1 MFERRDNPTVTSD
14 RPLADAL
21 DQALPQTQCTRCGYA
36 DCRGYAEA
44 MPDGSAAINRCPP
57 GGAEG
62 IERLAALTGRPIQP
76 LDPANGREGARL
88 LARIEEEYCIGCT
101 LCLQACPVDCI
112 VGAPKRMHT
121 VIAPLCTGC
130 ELCLPACPVDCIVLS
145 PASGTRT
152 GWQAWSTAE
161 ATRARERYGAH
172 RVRLARDRDEEA
184 RRLAASSP
192 TADGA
197 DDDAHRT
204 MDADVASSRTKA
216 VEAALARAR
225 ERRSA
230 G

>member
-1 MFERRDNPTVTSD
+1 VIAD
-14 RPLADAL
+14 RSLADAL
-21 DQALPQTQCTRCGYA
+21 DEALPQTQCTRCGYA
-36 DCRGYAEA
+36 DCRSYAEA
-44 MPDGSAAINRCPP
+44 IADGSAAINRCPP

-62 IERLAALTGRPIQP
+62 IARLAALTGRLAQP
-76 LDPANGREGARL
+76 LDPVNGQEGPRL
-88 LARIEEEYCIGCT
+88 LARIEEADCIGCT

-145 PASGTRT
+145 PASDMRT
-152 GWQAWSTAE
+152 GWQAWSPAE
-161 ATRARERYGAH
+161 ATRARERYAAH
-172 RVRLARDRDEEA
+172 RMRLARERDEEA

-192 TADGA
+192 TPGGIDDPVHRLAGA
-197 DDDAHRT
+197 DVPSAR
-204 MDADVASSRTKA
+204 AKA